1 MMAFFFCSRQKAQ
14 KITELNTVFF
24 IRLHLSCDSE
34 VNTIGKVSVQSWRH
48 FGLNPCL
55 ARLREEKERL
65 FFFFAEQVT
74 VHGMIMVRNKVSK
87 PYATK
92 WTWVPE
98 VKCSLEALNVLRY
111 STNFFSVSYSF
122 LFVLFRDMILA
133 VDSWLR
139 DQHQLEKTCGQ
150 LDGIFTQNSND
161 LRQGLGSVRFT
172 LEDNPLFQGGIQPE
186 EDKVKLG
193 FNNPLFVSFAKENH
207 WLHPS
212 PGLGTNILKNAQE
225 HAHYKLMN
233 NTDTLMH
240 RTRWKTANSDTEFQ
254 TMSTMQHAS
263 FGSEEYTFNNKWTHH
278 SQ

>member
-1 MMAFFFCSRQKAQ
+1 MNLGTWSQVQFGSSQC
-14 KITELNTVFF
+14 TEVLNW
-24 IRLHLSCDSE
+24 L
-34 VNTIGKVSVQSWRH
+34 
-48 FGLNPCL
+48 
-55 ARLREEKERL
+55 
-65 FFFFAEQVT
+65 
-74 VHGMIMVRNKVSK
+74 
-87 PYATK
+87 
-92 WTWVPE
+92 
-98 VKCSLEALNVLRY
+98 
-111 STNFFSVSYSF
+111 FFSVSYSF

-240 RTRWKTANSDTEFQ
+240 RTRWNTANSDTEFQ

-263 FGSEEYTFNNKWTHH
+263 FGSKVYTFNNKWTPTHNRKQKKNKTKH
-278 SQ
+278 KNKHVKRDKRLKQSK